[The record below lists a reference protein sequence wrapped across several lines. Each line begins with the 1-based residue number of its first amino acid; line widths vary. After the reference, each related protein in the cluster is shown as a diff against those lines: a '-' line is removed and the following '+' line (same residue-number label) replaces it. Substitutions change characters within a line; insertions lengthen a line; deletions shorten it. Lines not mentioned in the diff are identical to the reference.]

1 MEKNSENL
9 KPIKTNK
16 IYFKKIFD
24 LVEVSSCHGLPNIV
38 RTKNNLIKI
47 IWSLAF
53 LASLVYSF
61 ISIINMI
68 NDYLNYDVVVNM
80 ELVQD
85 FDLEFPAVTVCNNN
99 PFDFSNDLAVRT
111 IESYLNNIT
120 NTKENYFSF
129 KNNETITNSSCGE
142 YLRQILIG
150 SFPEFSFSLEK
161 MLISCF
167 YDQKRCTKDDFYPIR
182 TSLFGMCYSFNYGK
196 YYNGTQAPVRKLKRN
211 GMFNGLKLELFV
223 GAREYLPC
231 WINENAAIVVVH
243 NRTIKPLFVE
253 ESIKAPIGMETNFV
267 VKNLKVKKL
276 PYPHSGCILD
286 LYSENSFTSSSFK
299 KTVKTYGVY
308 VQKWCLLDCAL
319 ELNFKNNAIKCLPT
333 NYECLEDISNLSDF
347 YPDCINECPIECES
361 SYFSLHP
368 NFAKYPSYSY
378 AEHLMLRDDIK
389 SKFPYSDLTM
399 AQLSDSVLSLNIY
412 YESAIYQRITE
423 TPQTTSI
430 TLISNLGGNLG
441 LFLGVSLLSFVEIIE
456 IFIEFLYLCFKN

>member
-9 KPIKTNK
+9 NSIKTKK

-24 LVEVSSCHGLPNIV
+24 LVEVSSCHGLPNII
-38 RTKNNLIKI
+38 RTQRYLIKI

-53 LASLVYSF
+53 LTSLVYSV
-61 ISIINMI
+61 ISIVNTI
-68 NDYLNYDVVVNM
+68 NDFLNYDVVVNM

-85 FDLEFPAVTVCNNN
+85 FDLEFPAVTVCNYN
-99 PFDFSNDLAVRT
+99 PFDFSNDQAVRT

-120 NTKENYFSF
+120 NAKENYFSF
-129 KNNETITNSSCGE
+129 KNETITNSSCSE
-142 YLRQILIG
+142 NLRQILIRSFVKF
-150 SFPEFSFSLEK
+150 SFPLEK

-167 YDQKRCTKDDFYPIR
+167 YDQKNCSKDDFYPIR
-182 TSLFGMCYSFNYGK
+182 SSVFGMCYSFNYGK
-196 YYNGTQAPVRKLKRN
+196 YSNGTLAPVRKLKRS
-211 GMFNGLKLELFV
+211 GMFNGLKLELYV

-231 WINENAAIVVVH
+231 WIHENAAIVVVH
-243 NRTIKPLFVE
+243 NRAIKPLFVE
-253 ESIKAPIGMETNFV
+253 ESIKAPIGMETSFA

-276 PYPHSGCILD
+276 PYPHSGCIQD
-286 LYSENSFTSSSFK
+286 LYSENSFTSSAFK
-299 KTVKTYGVY
+299 KNVKTYGVY
-308 VQKWCLLDCAL
+308 TQKWCLLDCAL
-319 ELNFKNNAIKCLPT
+319 ALNTKNNAIKCLPT
-333 NYECLEDISNLSDF
+333 NFECLEDISNLSDF
-347 YPDCINECPIECES
+347 YSDCINECPIECES

-378 AEHLMLRDDIK
+378 AEHLLLRDDIK
-389 SKFPYSDLTM
+389 AKFPYSDPTM